1 MSILISRITAGIIT
15 IIIHILSTIPTIL
28 QIIIAIIPSGN
39 SQLLIRTAG
48 AKEKNRRI
56 TLILIKI

>member
-1 MSILISRITAGIIT
+1 MSILISRITKEIT
-15 IIIHILSTIPTIL
+15 IIIHILSTIPTAIL

-39 SQLLIRTAG
+39 SQLLIRTAE